1 MRSIASLLTTLA
13 QIGVKFVPVRSKGR
27 VDIRLQTP
35 WRGEPP
41 PEVEPLVKDLAERRE
56 KAVKYLVEAKLIGEA
71 VSLHGER
78 LRIYRTRPICELT
91 CTCWQSILRCNR
103 DPENGEFGW
112 TKRCREKVQA
122 RQPEG
127 AKRGKKGAAER

>member
-1 MRSIASLLTTLA
+1 MRSIADLVTTLA
-13 QIGVKFVPVRSKGR
+13 GVGVKFIPMRSKGK

-41 PEVEPLVKDLAERRE
+41 PEIEPLIKDLEQWRE

-71 VSLHGER
+71 VSLRGEW
-78 LRIYRTRPICELT
+78 LRVHRARPVCVLT
-91 CTCWQSILRCNR
+91 CTCWQSALGCNFS
-103 DPENGEFGW
+103 PENGEFGW

-127 AKRGKKGAAER
+127 AKRSGKGAAER

>member
-1 MRSIASLLTTLA
+1 MRSIADLTAALA
-13 QIGVKFVPVRSKGR
+13 GVGVKFVPVRSKGR

-41 PEVEPLVKDLAERRE
+41 PEIEPLIKDLEQRRE
-56 KAVKYLVEAKLIGEA
+56 KAVKYLVGAKPIGEA

-78 LRIYRTRPICELT
+78 LRIYQTRPICELT
-91 CTCWQSILRCNR
+91 LSCWQSALGCSC

-127 AKRGKKGAAER
+127 AKRGEKDAAGR